1 MTKTWIIKNAHTILT
16 MDDTRRELNG
26 HDILLRDGVIA
37 EIGENLSIPAGAE
50 IVDAQNAVVTPGLVN
65 THHHL
70 YQSLTR
76 AVPGG
81 RMRCCLVV
89 ANPFPDLG
97 RFWSSRDARFR
108 EAGAKPTC
116 PIWLHDE
123 FGSLVPVP
131 KRRAP

>member
-16 MDDTRRELNG
+16 MDDARRELNG

-37 EIGENLSIPAGAE
+37 GIGKNLSISAGAE
-50 IVDAQNAVVTPGLVN
+50 IVDARNAVVTPGLVN

-81 RMRCCLVV
+81 AGRIAVWLV
-89 ANPFPDLG
+89 ANPLSDMGGLWT
-97 RFWSSRDARFR
+97 RRDARFCDV
-108 EAGAKPTC
+108 GA
-116 PIWLHDE
+116 E
-123 FGSLVPVP
+123 
-131 KRRAP
+131 

>member
-1 MTKTWIIKNAHTILT
+1 MTKLWIIKNAHTILT

-37 EIGENLSIPAGAE
+37 EIGENLSVPVGAE

-81 RMRCCLVV
+81 QDALLFGWLQTLIRFGRALVQKKCAFPRCW
-89 ANPFPDLG
+89 G
-97 RFWSSRDARFR
+97 
-108 EAGAKPTC
+108 
-116 PIWLHDE
+116 
-123 FGSLVPVP
+123 
-131 KRRAP
+131 